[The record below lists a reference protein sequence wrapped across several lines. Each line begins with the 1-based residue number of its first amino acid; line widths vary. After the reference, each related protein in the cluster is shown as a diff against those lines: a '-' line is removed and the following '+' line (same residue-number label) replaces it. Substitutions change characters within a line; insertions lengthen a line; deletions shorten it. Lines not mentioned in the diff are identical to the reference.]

1 MSNII
6 ENIHSGIKAEPFQ
19 GLDSRKETIIA
30 SLPFGKR
37 LALKL
42 LLPLAHS
49 CVANREASKSLLIR
63 FLILLLLLLVL
74 PVISPSCQSHRTVEG
89 GLL

>member
-6 ENIHSGIKAEPFQ
+6 ENIHSGIKTEPFQ
-19 GLDSRKETIIA
+19 SLDSRKETIIA

-63 FLILLLLLLVL
+63 FPILLLLVL

>member
-1 MSNII
+1 MSNIL
-6 ENIHSGIKAEPFQ
+6 ENIHSGIKTEPFQ
-19 GLDSRKETIIA
+19 SLDSRKETTIA

-63 FLILLLLLLVL
+63 FLILLLLLVL